1 MLEEIFEYFGGKS
14 ATARILGVAPPAVSQ
29 WVIDG
34 LPAGRAIDIE
44 RISGGHFKAVDI
56 AGAKG
61 DDK

>member
-1 MLEEIFEYFGGKS
+1 MLDEIFAFFGGKA
-14 ATARILGVAPPAVSQ
+14 ATARALGVAPPAVSQ

-44 RISGGHFKAVDI
+44 RISEGRFKAVDI
-56 AGAKG
+56 AGVKG